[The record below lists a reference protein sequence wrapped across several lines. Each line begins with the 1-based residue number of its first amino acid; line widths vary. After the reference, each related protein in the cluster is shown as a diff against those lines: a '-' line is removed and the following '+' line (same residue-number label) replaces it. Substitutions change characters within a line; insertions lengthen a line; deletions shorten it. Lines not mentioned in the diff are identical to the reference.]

1 MICRHDTTSALPVPD
16 GYGRCG
22 NAETGDNIDRTDTVE
37 VPHYDVTVAARG
49 DYNVPYTADGK
60 RRYRSVVAN
69 KAEI

>member
-1 MICRHDTTSALPVPD
+1 MISTHDTTNALPVSD

-22 NAETGDNIDRTDTVE
+22 NTETGDYIDRTDTVE
-37 VPHYDVTVAARG
+37 VPHYDVAVAARG
-49 DYNVPYTADGK
+49 DYNVPYAADGK